1 MYELQLEIRDNR
13 KFTWFKY
20 VKLQLVSLRRI
31 KVFESKVQVIASKL
45 IAKMLQK

>member
-1 MYELQLEIRDNR
+1 MYEFQLEIRDNR

-31 KVFESKVQVIASKL
+31 KVFESKVQIIASKL
-45 IAKMLQK
+45 IS